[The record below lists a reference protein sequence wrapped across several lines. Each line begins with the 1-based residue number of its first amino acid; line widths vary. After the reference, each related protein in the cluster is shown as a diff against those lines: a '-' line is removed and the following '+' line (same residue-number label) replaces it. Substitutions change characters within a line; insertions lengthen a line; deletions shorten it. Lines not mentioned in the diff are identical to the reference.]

1 MSLFGAERIGCPE
14 VLSSLIFIIED
25 AIDQV
30 ERPDDIRNHI
40 TICPNCARQLEHE
53 RLTHTFLVD
62 ALRRSCVEKAPAS
75 LYESIH
81 NKLTGAANNTEV
93 VTTFSMTEISIE
105 IDEFGNVEHREIQ
118 IEQTHIQHINF
129 DGDLPGDYGLPGGKI

>member
-14 VLSSLIFIIED
+14 VLASIVFIMED
-25 AIDQV
+25 AIEQI
-30 ERPDDIRNHI
+30 ERPNEVRNHI
-40 TICPNCARQLEHE
+40 DLCPNCSRQLDHE

-62 ALRRSCVEKAPAS
+62 ALRRACVEKAPES

-81 NKLTGAANNTEV
+81 NQIIGASSTTEV

-105 IDEFGNVEHREIQ
+105 IDEFGNVEHREVQ
-118 IEQTHIQHINF
+118 IEETRVQHINL
-129 DGDLPGDYGLPGGKI
+129 DDGLPGGKI